1 MFSRLT
7 RYVVLLGKMIWAVCL
22 PLIARAVAS
31 EIEQRS
37 SDEDSKVQWHV
48 ELKQLISN
56 FKAAAKK
63 DLDDM
68 AGSPKTEPGS
78 STRVPSSRFRE
89 SEPLSSEGSDSSKSG
104 STPPR
109 PVQAKKAKKD
119 LGRLK
124 SLFVVRRMSGC
135 LL

>member
-1 MFSRLT
+1 
-7 RYVVLLGKMIWAVCL
+7 MIWAVCL

-135 LL
+135 ML